1 MQRAVTHLATLAV
14 GVGLGIGAVAVADSQ
29 PTANQSANTGDVVRE
44 LKKANRK
51 LDVVN
56 TTLGGSASAAP
67 EGPAV
72 QPSLRQ
78 ICRGTTGVD
87 C

>member
-1 MQRAVTHLATLAV
+1 MQIAGTHIAALAV
-14 GVGLGIGAVAVADSQ
+14 GVGLGIGAVAVADS
-29 PTANQSANTGDVVRE
+29 PTANQSATNADVVRQ
-44 LKKANRK
+44 LKKTNAK

-56 TTLGGSASAAP
+56 RTLGGSTTAAP
-67 EGPAV
+67 DGPAI